1 MEISLIPRSPCS
13 LGEQIFL
20 QITQDIFFLPSS
32 QPHKKLLCN
41 LNILTIPS
49 GTLKKDKKNK
59 GKKASTKLFK
69 LILLAKERRLCF
81 QIASFFL
88 NFDNRL
94 LCFRPPRIGPNIQ
107 ALLLYLLA
115 LLFNLFS
122 IFSFMLHVGELFCF
136 ILCGVF
142 FYLLGA
148 WFFSYV
154 NTCIAFQ
161 FHATM
166 A

>member
-69 LILLAKERRLCF
+69 LILLAKEKTHLGLRTKITFDCDSTEEMQTSSVTSYL
-81 QIASFFL
+81 STNLLVSLL
-88 NFDNRL
+88 NWLITFEQRGKPSPYSTHS
-94 LCFRPPRIGPNIQ
+94 R
-107 ALLLYLLA
+107 
-115 LLFNLFS
+115 
-122 IFSFMLHVGELFCF
+122 
-136 ILCGVF
+136 
-142 FYLLGA
+142 
-148 WFFSYV
+148 
-154 NTCIAFQ
+154 T
-161 FHATM
+161 
-166 A
+166 